1 MLVDAPNG
9 LFRAAPVNLAWRW
22 NGHVVSHKE
31 YSVFFLI
38 CPLFAIAACSGHGQ
52 QSTVRAA
59 LANAAEALEGRDAVR
74 FFATLDQRTRFAMI
88 STVNARREA
97 RALIEADYPES
108 EKAGALAALGE
119 AAEVATGAAL
129 FARRCDPVCLNEFAD
144 TVGAPA
150 SQVVRGDEVE
160 VTTVR
165 GRTLRMHAGTDGEY
179 GIVWST
185 EATAAE
191 RAQSAREL
199 RRIKEN
205 AEIFRKRAALVKGR
219 GP

>member
-1 MLVDAPNG
+1 
-9 LFRAAPVNLAWRW
+9 
-22 NGHVVSHKE
+22 
-31 YSVFFLI
+31 
-38 CPLFAIAACSGHGQ
+38 
-52 QSTVRAA
+52 
-59 LANAAEALEGRDAVR
+59 VR

-88 STVNARREA
+88 STVTVRREA

-119 AAEVATGAAL
+119 AAEVSTGAEL
-129 FARRCDPVCLNEFAD
+129 FARRCDLACLNHYAD

-165 GRTLRMHAGTDGEY
+165 GRTLRMHAGTDGAY

-185 EATAAE
+185 EETAAE

-205 AEIFRKRAALVKGR
+205 AEVYRRRAALMGGQR
-219 GP
+219 NP

>member
-1 MLVDAPNG
+1 
-9 LFRAAPVNLAWRW
+9 
-22 NGHVVSHKE
+22 
-31 YSVFFLI
+31 
-38 CPLFAIAACSGHGQ
+38 
-52 QSTVRAA
+52 
-59 LANAAEALEGRDAVR
+59 VR

-88 STVNARREA
+88 STVNTRREA

-108 EKAGALAALGE
+108 EKAGALRALGE
-119 AAEVATGAAL
+119 AALVPTGAEL
-129 FARRCDPVCLNEFAD
+129 FARRCDLACLNEYAD

-150 SQVVRGDEVE
+150 SEVVRGDEVE

-191 RAQSAREL
+191 RAQASREL
-199 RRIKEN
+199 VRIREN
-205 AEIFRKRAALVKGR
+205 AAIYRRRSALVKSDH
-219 GP
+219 

>member
-1 MLVDAPNG
+1 VA
-9 LFRAAPVNLAWRW
+9 
-22 NGHVVSHKE
+22 HKE

-38 CPLFAIAACSGHGQ
+38 CPLFAFAACDGYGQ
-52 QSTVRAA
+52 QSTVRGA
-59 LANAAEALEGRDAVR
+59 LANAAEALEGRDPVR

-88 STVNARREA
+88 STVTARREA

-119 AAEVATGAAL
+119 AAEVATGAEL
-129 FARRCDPVCLNEFAD
+129 FARRCDIACLNYFAD

-165 GRTLRMHAGTDGEY
+165 GRTLRMHAGTDGTY

-199 RRIKEN
+199 VRIREN
-205 AEIFRKRAALVKGR
+205 AAVFRRRSALVSSER
-219 GP
+219 

>member
-1 MLVDAPNG
+1 
-9 LFRAAPVNLAWRW
+9 
-22 NGHVVSHKE
+22 
-31 YSVFFLI
+31 
-38 CPLFAIAACSGHGQ
+38 
-52 QSTVRAA
+52 
-59 LANAAEALEGRDAVR
+59 VR

-119 AAEVATGAAL
+119 AADVETGAEL
-129 FARRCDPVCLNEFAD
+129 FARRCDHACLNEFAD
-144 TVGAPA
+144 AVGAPA

-185 EATAAE
+185 EATSAE
-191 RAQSAREL
+191 RSQSAREL

-205 AEIFRKRAALVKGR
+205 AEIFRKRKALMKGQ
-219 GP
+219 GT